1 MDNTSIFSE
10 KKFKQLILAVLA
22 LLALF
27 LLAKSINEFS
37 HVGERGQFAQQDA
50 ITVSGKGEVFAV
62 PDIATFTFSINEEG
76 KDVSEAQKKS
86 AAKNNVAM
94 KYLKDNG
101 IDEKD
106 IKTEGYN
113 ANPKY
118 DYSQIVCIK
127 YPCPSNTPKLIGYE
141 VSETIS
147 VKVRNVEKA
156 GDILSGIGST
166 GVSNISGLSFTV
178 DNEETIR
185 AEARAK
191 AIADAKEKAKVLT
204 KALGVK
210 IDGVVSFYE
219 DNNVNMPMYAMD
231 SKAMGI
237 GGGEASPV
245 SEIAKGQNKIT
256 VNVNVTYRIK

>member
-1 MDNTSIFSE
+1 MDNTNVFSGE
-10 KKFKQLILAVLA
+10 RVKQLVLAVLA

-37 HVGERGQFAQQDA
+37 HVGERGQFVPQDA

-62 PDIATFTFSINEEG
+62 PDIATFTFSIIEKG
-76 KDVSEAQKKS
+76 KDVAEAQKKS
-86 AAKNNVAM
+86 AEKNNVAM

-101 IDEKD
+101 IEEKD

-113 ANPKY
+113 ANPEY
-118 DYSQIVCIK
+118 DYSQPICIK
-127 YPCPSNTPKLIGYE
+127 YPCPSSSPRLIGFE

-147 VKVRNVEKA
+147 VKVRDVEKA
-156 GDILSGIGST
+156 GDILSGIGAT

-191 AIADAKEKAKVLT
+191 AIADAGDKAKVLT

-210 IDGVVSFYE
+210 IDGVMSFYE
-219 DNNVNMPMYAMD
+219 DAGGYPVPMYNAMD
-231 SKAMGI
+231 SKAVGM
-237 GGGEASPV
+237 GGGSAV
-245 SEIAKGQNKIT
+245 SEIARGENKIT
-256 VNVNVTYRIK
+256 VVVNVTYRIK